1 MRPFDYVRASDPGE
15 AQRLLAATPH
25 GAFLAGGT
33 TLVDLMKIG
42 VATPTTIIDI
52 GALPLA
58 HVETLPGGAVRIGA
72 LATMNQV
79 ADDPTMR
86 AAAPAVSRALALSA
100 SAQLRNMATIG
111 GNIMQRTRCVYFRDV
126 SQPCNKRRNGEGCTA
141 IGGDDRQMAIFGASP
156 RCICTHP
163 SDFAVAMLTTDAT
176 IHLLGPHGRTTIL
189 FDEFH
194 RLPGEDPTR
203 DTIIGPG
210 ELIEAITFTPSAV
223 TRNTI
228 YLKIRDRASF
238 AFALVSVAA
247 GLDVQHGTIRAARL
261 ALGGVAARPWR
272 AQAAEAVLVGKPAT
286 RATYLAAA
294 EAELQAARPQRLNAF
309 KTKLA
314 RNAMVR
320 ALALVGGG
328 AA

>member
-1 MRPFDYVRASDPGE
+1 MRPFDYVRESDSSE
-15 AQRLLAATPH
+15 AQRRLAATPH

-42 VATPTTIIDI
+42 VATPTTVIDI
-52 GALPLA
+52 GALPLTP
-58 HVETLPGGAVRIGA
+58 VETLPGGVVRIGA
-72 LATMNQV
+72 LAKMNQV
-79 ADDPTMR
+79 ADDAMMR
-86 AAAPAVSRALALSA
+86 TVAPAVARALALSA
-100 SAQLRNMATIG
+100 SPQVRNMATIG
-111 GNIMQRTRCVYFRDV
+111 GNVMQRTRCVYFRDV
-126 SQPCNKRRNGEGCTA
+126 SQVCNKRRNGEGCSA
-141 IGGDDRQMAIFGASP
+141 IGGDDRQMAIFGASS
-156 RCICTHP
+156 RCICVHP

-176 IHLLGPHGRTTIL
+176 IHLLGPHGPRTIP
-189 FDEFH
+189 FGEFH

-203 DTIIGPG
+203 DTVIGPG

-223 TRNTI
+223 TRNGT
-228 YLKIRDRASF
+228 YLKVRDRTSF

-247 GLDVQHGTIRAARL
+247 GIDVQHGTIRTARL

-272 AQAAEAVLVGKPAT
+272 AHAAEAALVGKPAT

-294 EAELQAARPQRLNAF
+294 DAELEAARPQRLNAF